1 MRNGSRKPAR
11 RAHLPPGEAILAA
24 LAKRARPLSLPQVAS
39 AAHSAQDD
47 PLFRQAVMT
56 LRREGK
62 IYAGRGQR
70 YANAAGLGA
79 RLGTLR
85 LAERGYGFVAV
96 EGREDD
102 LYIPAEDIGN
112 ALDGDTG
119 LVVEQSPRGK
129 RNLRRGV
136 VLGIAYRP
144 ERVIVGTFHEGVG
157 FAWIRPFSAQLPD
170 LQLVFLGGEGDEKSP
185 SEGDVITA
193 VLEPL
198 SLESS
203 APAARFGESLGKKGD
218 PWVDVTAILY
228 AHGIRLSF
236 PPEALREA
244 QQVAERAAEEARNRA
259 DLRGLETV
267 TIDPSDAA
275 DIDDAISLSKDDAGR
290 DVVGIHIADV
300 SHFVPEKGAIDREA
314 YLRGTSVYLPGKVVH
329 MLPSQL
335 AAGVCSLLPRQ
346 DRLAVSVL
354 ITLGDDVLPVRVE
367 ILESVVRSCA
377 KISYEEAQDA
387 LEGSAQADNPALPHA
402 HMLKRLA
409 DITSEL
415 ARKRSRH
422 GALDFDVPEVRVE
435 VDAQGGVV
443 ALRRR
448 ERLDSHRVIEE
459 LMLLANSV
467 IADHLSQKHYPLL
480 YRVHAGPDPARL
492 QELAP
497 LALSLGEVVARDGRS
512 PSVQDLQ
519 KLLDSIRG
527 NPVAPVLEAL
537 IIRSLPKAVYQPDN
551 IGHFGLAM
559 DAYTH
564 FTSPIRR
571 YPDLVVH
578 RQLKRALN
586 GAPPCYSHEQLAT
599 MGDHCSAAE
608 RTAETAERE
617 AIRAKQAE
625 YLARH
630 LGEDFEGTVS
640 GVRKFGLFVVLNE
653 SLAEGFV
660 PVDDLPADTYAFD
673 PASLTLEGKRSRMTF
688 RFGDPVS
695 VRVLRVDVASR
706 RIDFLLVDAPHSRR
720 TRGRG
725 GKILQRSPKRPPRP
739 TPGKRRSGRSRR

>member
-1 MRNGSRKPAR
+1 M
-11 RAHLPPGEAILAA
+11 
-24 LAKRARPLSLPQVAS
+24 
-39 AAHSAQDD
+39 D
-47 PLFRQAVMT
+47 

-62 IYAGRGQR
+62 IYEGRGQR
-70 YANAAGLGA
+70 YASASGLGA

-96 EGREDD
+96 EGRQDD
-102 LYIPAEDIGN
+102 LYIPAENIGN
-112 ALDGDTG
+112 ALDGDTV
-119 LVVEQSPRGK
+119 LVVEQSPRGR
-129 RNLRRGV
+129 RNLSRGV

-144 ERVIVGTFHEGVG
+144 ERMIVGTFHKGVG

-170 LQLVFLGGEGDEKSP
+170 LQLVFLGAEGDEKAP

-203 APAARFGESLGKKGD
+203 APAARFGTALGKQGD
-218 PWVDVTAILY
+218 PWVDVTAILH

-236 PPEALREA
+236 PAEAVREA
-244 QQVAERAAEEARNRA
+244 QQVAERAAEEAGKRA

-275 DIDDAISLSKDDAGR
+275 DVDDAISLSKDDAGR
-290 DVVGIHIADV
+290 DVIGIHIADV
-300 SHFVPEKGAIDREA
+300 SHFVSEKGAIDKEA
-314 YLRGTSVYLPGKVVH
+314 YLRGISVYLPGKVVH
-329 MLPSQL
+329 MLPPQL
-335 AAGVCSLLPRQ
+335 AAGLCSLLPRQ

-354 ITLGDDVLPVRVE
+354 ITLDENVLPVRVE
-367 ILESVVRSCA
+367 ILESVIRSCA
-377 KISYEEAQDA
+377 KISYEEAQEA
-387 LEGSAQADNPALPHA
+387 LGGSARPDNPAFPHA
-402 HMLKRLA
+402 GMLQRLA
-409 DITSEL
+409 DITGEL

-435 VDAQGGVV
+435 VDAQGRVV

-467 IADHLSQKHYPLL
+467 VADHLSQKHYPLL
-480 YRVHAGPDPARL
+480 YRVHAGPDPAKL
-492 QELAP
+492 QELGP
-497 LALSLGEVVARDGRS
+497 LALSLGQVIAPNGRS

-519 KLLDSIRG
+519 KLLDAIRG

-586 GAPPCYSHEQLAT
+586 GTPPCYSHEQLFT
-599 MGDHCSAAE
+599 IGDHCPAAE

-625 YLARH
+625 YLAGRV
-630 LGEDFEGTVS
+630 GEEFDGTVS
-640 GVRKFGLFVVLNE
+640 GVRKFGLFVVLND

-673 PASLTLEGKRSRMTF
+673 PTSLTLEGRRSRMTF

-695 VRVLRVDVASR
+695 VQVVRVDVGSR
-706 RIDFLLVDAPHSRR
+706 RIDFLLVEAPHSHR
-720 TRGRG
+720 TRGPRA
-725 GKILQRSPKRPPRP
+725 KTLRRSSKRPPRP
-739 TPGKRRSGRSRR
+739 TPGKRRGGRPRR

>member
-1 MRNGSRKPAR
+1 MRTGSRKPAR

-24 LAKRARPLSLPQVAS
+24 LSARAKPLSLQQLAS
-39 AAHSAQDD
+39 AVHSTQDD
-47 PLFRQAVMT
+47 PLFRQAVMD

-62 IYAGRGQR
+62 IYEGRGQR
-70 YANAAGLGA
+70 YASASGLGA

-96 EGREDD
+96 EGRQDD
-102 LYIPAEDIGN
+102 LYIPAENIGN
-112 ALDGDTG
+112 ALDGDTV
-119 LVVEQSPRGK
+119 LVVEQSPRGR
-129 RNLRRGV
+129 RNLSRGV

-144 ERVIVGTFHEGVG
+144 ERMIVGTFHKGVG

-170 LQLVFLGGEGDEKSP
+170 LQLVFLGAEGDEKAP

-203 APAARFGESLGKKGD
+203 APAARFGTALGKQGD
-218 PWVDVTAILY
+218 PWVDVTAILH

-236 PPEALREA
+236 PAEAVREA
-244 QQVAERAAEEARNRA
+244 QQVAERAAEEAGKRA

-275 DIDDAISLSKDDAGR
+275 DVDDAISLSKDDAGR
-290 DVVGIHIADV
+290 DVIGIHIADV
-300 SHFVPEKGAIDREA
+300 SHFVSEKGAIDKEA
-314 YLRGTSVYLPGKVVH
+314 YLRGISVYLPGKVVH
-329 MLPSQL
+329 MLPPQL
-335 AAGVCSLLPRQ
+335 AAGLCSLLPRQ

-354 ITLGDDVLPVRVE
+354 ITLDENVLPVRVE
-367 ILESVVRSCA
+367 ILESVIRSCA
-377 KISYEEAQDA
+377 KISYEEAQEA
-387 LEGSAQADNPALPHA
+387 LGGSARPDNPAFPHA
-402 HMLKRLA
+402 GMLQRLA
-409 DITSEL
+409 DITGEL

-435 VDAQGGVV
+435 VDAQGRVV

-467 IADHLSQKHYPLL
+467 VADHLSQKHYPLL
-480 YRVHAGPDPARL
+480 YRVHAGPDPAKL
-492 QELAP
+492 QELGP
-497 LALSLGEVVARDGRS
+497 LALSLGQVIAPNGRS

-519 KLLDSIRG
+519 KLLDAIRG

-586 GAPPCYSHEQLAT
+586 GTPPCYSHEQLFT
-599 MGDHCSAAE
+599 IGDHCPAAE

-625 YLARH
+625 YLAGRV
-630 LGEDFEGTVS
+630 GEEFDGTVS
-640 GVRKFGLFVVLNE
+640 GVRKFGLFVVLND

-673 PASLTLEGKRSRMTF
+673 PTSLTLEGRRSRMTF

-695 VRVLRVDVASR
+695 VQVVRVDVGSR
-706 RIDFLLVDAPHSRR
+706 RIDFLLVEAPHSHR
-720 TRGRG
+720 TRGPRA
-725 GKILQRSPKRPPRP
+725 KTLRRSSKRPPRP
-739 TPGKRRSGRSRR
+739 TPGKRRGGRPRR

>member
-1 MRNGSRKPAR
+1 MRTGSRKPAR

-24 LAKRARPLSLPQVAS
+24 LSARAKPLSLVQLAS
-39 AAHSAQDD
+39 AAHSTQDD
-47 PLFRQAVMT
+47 PLFRQAVMD

-62 IYAGRGQR
+62 IYEGRGQR
-70 YANAAGLGA
+70 YASASGLGA

-112 ALDGDTG
+112 ALDGDTV
-119 LVVEQSPRGK
+119 LVVEQSPRGR
-129 RNLRRGV
+129 RNLGRGV

-144 ERVIVGTFHEGVG
+144 ERMIVGTFHKGVG

-170 LQLVFLGGEGDEKSP
+170 LQLVFLGAEGEEKAP

-203 APAARFGESLGKKGD
+203 APAARFGTALGKQGD
-218 PWVDVTAILY
+218 PWVDVTAILH

-236 PPEALREA
+236 PAEAVREA
-244 QQVAERAAEEARNRA
+244 QQVAERAAEEAGKRA

-300 SHFVPEKGAIDREA
+300 SHFVPEKGAIDKEA

-329 MLPSQL
+329 MLPPQL
-335 AAGVCSLLPRQ
+335 AAGLCSLLPRQ

-354 ITLGDDVLPVRVE
+354 ITLDENVLPVRVE
-367 ILESVVRSCA
+367 ILESVIRSCA
-377 KISYEEAQDA
+377 KISYEEAQEA
-387 LEGSAQADNPALPHA
+387 LGGSARPDNPAFPHA
-402 HMLKRLA
+402 GMLQRLA
-409 DITSEL
+409 DITGEL

-435 VDAQGGVV
+435 VDAQGRVV

-467 IADHLSQKHYPLL
+467 IADHLSQIHYPLL
-480 YRVHAGPDPARL
+480 YRVHAGPDPAKL

-497 LALSLGEVVARDGRS
+497 LALSLGQVIAPDGRS

-519 KLLDSIRG
+519 KLLDAIRG

-586 GAPPCYSHEQLAT
+586 GTPPCYSHEQLFT
-599 MGDHCSAAE
+599 IGDHCSAAE

-625 YLARH
+625 YLAGRV
-630 LGEDFEGTVS
+630 GEEFDGTVS
-640 GVRKFGLFVVLNE
+640 GVRKFGLFVVLND

-673 PASLTLEGKRSRMTF
+673 PTSLTLEGRRSRMTF

-695 VRVLRVDVASR
+695 VQVVRVDVGSR
-706 RIDFLLVDAPHSRR
+706 RIDFLLVEAPHSHR
-720 TRGRG
+720 TRGPRA
-725 GKILQRSPKRPPRP
+725 KTLRRSSKRPPRP
-739 TPGKRRSGRSRR
+739 TPGKRRGGRPRR

>member
-1 MRNGSRKPAR
+1 M
-11 RAHLPPGEAILAA
+11 
-24 LAKRARPLSLPQVAS
+24 
-39 AAHSAQDD
+39 D
-47 PLFRQAVMT
+47 

-62 IYAGRGQR
+62 IYEGRGQR
-70 YANAAGLGA
+70 YASASGLGA

-96 EGREDD
+96 EGRQDD
-102 LYIPAEDIGN
+102 LYIPAENIGN
-112 ALDGDTG
+112 ALDGDTV
-119 LVVEQSPRGK
+119 LVVEQSPRGR
-129 RNLRRGV
+129 RNLSRGV

-144 ERVIVGTFHEGVG
+144 ERMIVGTFHKGVG

-170 LQLVFLGGEGDEKSP
+170 LQLVFLGAEGDEKAP

-203 APAARFGESLGKKGD
+203 APAARFGTALGKQGD
-218 PWVDVTAILY
+218 PWVDVTAILH

-236 PPEALREA
+236 PAEAVREA
-244 QQVAERAAEEARNRA
+244 QQVAERAAEEAGKRA

-275 DIDDAISLSKDDAGR
+275 DVDDAISLSKDDAGR
-290 DVVGIHIADV
+290 DVIGIHIADV
-300 SHFVPEKGAIDREA
+300 SHFVSEKGAIDKEA
-314 YLRGTSVYLPGKVVH
+314 YLRGISVYLPGKVVH
-329 MLPSQL
+329 MLPPQL
-335 AAGVCSLLPRQ
+335 AAGLCSLLPRQ

-354 ITLGDDVLPVRVE
+354 ITLDENVLPVRVE
-367 ILESVVRSCA
+367 ILESVIRSCA
-377 KISYEEAQDA
+377 KISYEEAQEA
-387 LEGSAQADNPALPHA
+387 LGGSARPDNPAFPHA
-402 HMLKRLA
+402 GMLQRLA
-409 DITSEL
+409 DITGEL

-435 VDAQGGVV
+435 VDAQGRVV

-467 IADHLSQKHYPLL
+467 VADHLSQKHYPLL
-480 YRVHAGPDPARL
+480 YRVHAGPDPAKL
-492 QELAP
+492 QELGP
-497 LALSLGEVVARDGRS
+497 LALSLGQVIAPNGRS

-519 KLLDSIRG
+519 KLLDAIRG

-586 GAPPCYSHEQLAT
+586 GTPPCYSHEQLFT
-599 MGDHCSAAE
+599 IGDHCSAAE

-625 YLARH
+625 YLAGRV
-630 LGEDFEGTVS
+630 GEEFDGTVS
-640 GVRKFGLFVVLNE
+640 GVRKFGLFVVLND

-673 PASLTLEGKRSRMTF
+673 PTSLTLEGRRSRMTF

-695 VRVLRVDVASR
+695 VQVVRVDVGSR
-706 RIDFLLVDAPHSRR
+706 RIDFLLVEAPHSHR
-720 TRGRG
+720 TRGPRA
-725 GKILQRSPKRPPRP
+725 KTLRRSSKRPPRP
-739 TPGKRRSGRSRR
+739 TPGKRRGGRPRR

>member
-1 MRNGSRKPAR
+1 MRTGSRKPAR

-24 LAKRARPLSLPQVAS
+24 LSARAKPLSLQQLAS
-39 AAHSAQDD
+39 AVHSTQDD
-47 PLFRQAVMT
+47 PLFRQAVMD

-62 IYAGRGQR
+62 IYEGRGQR
-70 YANAAGLGA
+70 YASASGLGA

-96 EGREDD
+96 EGRQDD
-102 LYIPAEDIGN
+102 LYIPAENIGN
-112 ALDGDTG
+112 ALDGDTV
-119 LVVEQSPRGK
+119 LVVEQSPRGR
-129 RNLRRGV
+129 RNLSRGV

-144 ERVIVGTFHEGVG
+144 ERMIVGTFHKGVG

-170 LQLVFLGGEGDEKSP
+170 LQLVFLGAEGDEKAP

-203 APAARFGESLGKKGD
+203 APAARFGTALGKQGD
-218 PWVDVTAILY
+218 PWVDVTAILH

-236 PPEALREA
+236 PAEAVREA
-244 QQVAERAAEEARNRA
+244 QQVAERAAEEAGKRA

-275 DIDDAISLSKDDAGR
+275 DIDDAISLSKDDAER

-300 SHFVPEKGAIDREA
+300 SHFVPEKGAIDKEA

-329 MLPSQL
+329 MLPPQL
-335 AAGVCSLLPRQ
+335 AAGLCSLLPRQ

-354 ITLGDDVLPVRVE
+354 ITLDENVLPVRVE
-367 ILESVVRSCA
+367 ILESVIRSCA
-377 KISYEEAQDA
+377 KISYEEAQEA
-387 LEGSAQADNPALPHA
+387 LGGSARPDNPAFPHA
-402 HMLKRLA
+402 GMLQRLA
-409 DITSEL
+409 DITGEL

-435 VDAQGGVV
+435 VDAQGRVV

-467 IADHLSQKHYPLL
+467 IADHLSQIHYPLL
-480 YRVHAGPDPARL
+480 YRVHAGPDPAKL

-497 LALSLGEVVARDGRS
+497 LALSLGQVIAPDGRS

-519 KLLDSIRG
+519 KLLDAIRG

-586 GAPPCYSHEQLAT
+586 GTPPCYSHEQLFT
-599 MGDHCSAAE
+599 IGDHCSAAE

-625 YLARH
+625 YLAGRV
-630 LGEDFEGTVS
+630 GEEFDGTVS
-640 GVRKFGLFVVLNE
+640 GVRKFGLFVVLND

-673 PASLTLEGKRSRMTF
+673 PTSLTLEGRRSRMTF

-695 VRVLRVDVASR
+695 VQVVRVDVGSR
-706 RIDFLLVDAPHSRR
+706 RIDFLLVEAPHSHR
-720 TRGRG
+720 TRGPRT
-725 GKILQRSPKRPPRP
+725 KTLRRSSKRPSRP
-739 TPGKRRSGRSRR
+739 TPGKRRGGRPSR